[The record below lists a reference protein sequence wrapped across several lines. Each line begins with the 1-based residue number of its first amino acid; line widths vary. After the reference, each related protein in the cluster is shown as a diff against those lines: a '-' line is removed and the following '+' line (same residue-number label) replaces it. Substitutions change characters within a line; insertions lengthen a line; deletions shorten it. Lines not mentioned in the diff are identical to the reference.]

1 MNRRICLLARPA
13 SMRKALV
20 AYLRSFPEVEVTH
33 HSDEPDAVLAWVSEQ
48 GADVLV
54 TYDELCEWD
63 LNAYLE
69 QIRAYEPQI
78 HCVVIVPE
86 LNLQTG
92 QLTLGANRV
101 LQRGLLDDNLRAAV
115 TGNS

>member
-1 MNRRICLLARPA
+1 
-13 SMRKALV
+13 
-20 AYLRSFPEVEVTH
+20 
-33 HSDEPDAVLAWVSEQ
+33 
-48 GADVLV
+48 
-54 TYDELCEWD
+54 
-63 LNAYLE
+63 
-69 QIRAYEPQI
+69 
-78 HCVVIVPE
+78 VIVPE